1 MDEIYKLV
9 NLAISRYDHIE
20 KYTKKPLKVIHYII
34 IAQYDKTTGLLNY
47 IEIMGHSYADTVN
60 ITHEFLNSTV
70 LANPAINAINTDEIA
85 EYYGF
90 LTLDEFN
97 QIRQIKAK
105 LINSHC
111 AILRRYIKSQSSKPY
126 IHLSLY
132 TSDTKNFIEKEGSW
146 RDSNEEKASPIFM
159 NPKGFWFSMADKWA
173 NTFGSCDTKIK
184 MDKLTH
190 ETIIEA
196 YNSNIELHIRY
207 LTKVVD
213 FRYRFIPN
221 HIYAV
226 NIDKLKVKRIVSC
239 ADLHAF
245 EAEYSK
251 PNPSSIADSLDW
263 TRIKADWDGLI
274 LQPWKGIKCVPY
286 YKEKSYKKTTKHS
299 KRTKHSYKSKSSKSY
314 SYHNIKNKEFD
325 TEIDI
330 GLLLESFSD
339 AVVGKVKLED
349 VRSLWQLEWDA
360 DSGVIWKN
368 YKNLHLKKL
377 V

>member
-1 MDEIYKLV
+1 MDEVYKLV
-9 NLAISRYDHIE
+9 NKAISRYDHIE
-20 KYTKKPLKVIHYII
+20 KYTKKPLKVINYII
-34 IAQYDKTTGLLNY
+34 IAQYDKPTGLLDY
-47 IEIMGHSYADTVN
+47 IELIGHLDASNVN
-60 ITHEFLNSTV
+60 ITHEILHSTV
-70 LANPAINAINTDEIA
+70 LSNPAMNLTNTDEVA

-97 QIRQIKAK
+97 QIRQLKAK

-111 AILRRYIKSQSSKPY
+111 AILRRYIKNQPTQPY

-132 TSDTKNFIEKEGSW
+132 TSDIKNFIEKEGSW
-146 RDSNEEKASPIFM
+146 FGHSPIFM
-159 NPKGFWFSMADKWA
+159 NPKGFWFSMGDKWA
-173 NTFGSCDTKIK
+173 NTFGSCSEKMK

-190 ETIIEA
+190 EKIVEA
-196 YNSNIELHIRY
+196 YNLNIKPHII
-207 LTKVVD
+207 TKVVD
-213 FRYRFIPN
+213 FSYRFIPN
-221 HIYAV
+221 HIYTV
-226 NIDKLKVKRIVSC
+226 NIDKLNVKRIASC

-251 PNPSSIADSLDW
+251 QNPTSIADSLDW
-263 TRIKADWDGLI
+263 KRIKADWDGLI

-286 YKEKSYKKTTKHS
+286 YKQEKLTPTKH
-299 KRTKHSYKSKSSKSY
+299 TKKSKSSKSHITY
-314 SYHNIKNKEFD
+314 KSFNNSI
-325 TEIDI
+325 I
-330 GLLLESFSD
+330 ESFSD

-349 VRSLWQLEWDA
+349 VRSLWQLHWDE

>member
-1 MDEIYKLV
+1 MDEVYKLV
-9 NLAISRYDHIE
+9 NSAIARYDHIE
-20 KYTKKPLKVIHYII
+20 KYTKKPLKVINYII
-34 IAQYDKTTGLLNY
+34 IAQYDKPTGLLNY
-47 IEIMGHSYADTVN
+47 IELIGHLDAGNVNVN
-60 ITHEFLNSTV
+60 ITHETLYSTV
-70 LANPAINAINTDEIA
+70 LSNPAMNLINTDEIA

-97 QIRQIKAK
+97 QIRQFKAK

-111 AILRRYIKSQSSKPY
+111 AILRRYIKNQPSQPY

-146 RDSNEEKASPIFM
+146 RDSSEERASPIFM

-173 NTFGSCDTKIK
+173 NTFGYCDSKMK

-190 ETIIEA
+190 ETILEA
-196 YNSNIELHIRY
+196 YNPNIELHIRQ
-207 LTKVVD
+207 LTRVVD
-213 FRYRFIPN
+213 FSYRFIPN

-226 NIDKLKVKRIVSC
+226 NIDKLNVKRIASC

-245 EAEYSK
+245 EAEYSN
-251 PNPSSIADSLDW
+251 PNPTSIADSLDW

-286 YKEKSYKKTTKHS
+286 YKGKSYNKTTKHS
-299 KRTKHSYKSKSSKSY
+299 KKSHKSKSSKSY

-325 TEIDI
+325 TEIEID
-330 GLLLESFSD
+330 LLLESFSD

-349 VRSLWQLEWDA
+349 VRSLWQLQWDA

>member
-9 NLAISRYDHIE
+9 NSAISRYDHIG
-20 KYTKKPLKVIHYII
+20 KYTKKPLKVINYII
-34 IAQYDKTTGLLNY
+34 IAQYDKHSGLLNY
-47 IEIMGHSYADTVN
+47 IELIGHLNADNVN
-60 ITHEFLNSTV
+60 ITHESLNSTV
-70 LANPAINAINTDEIA
+70 LANPTFNLTNTDEIA

-111 AILRRYIKSQSSKPY
+111 AILRRYIKNQPSQPY
-126 IHLSLY
+126 IHLSRY

-146 RDSNEEKASPIFM
+146 FGHSPIFM

-196 YNSNIELHIRY
+196 YNPNIELHIRY
-207 LTKVVD
+207 LTKMVD
-213 FRYRFIPN
+213 FSYRFIPN
-221 HIYAV
+221 HIYTV
-226 NIDKLKVKRIVSC
+226 NIDKLNVKRIASC

-245 EAEYSK
+245 EVEYSK

-286 YKEKSYKKTTKHS
+286 YKQEKQKHTKHS
-299 KRTKHSYKSKSSKSY
+299 KKSKKYKSHITYKSFNNSL
-314 SYHNIKNKEFD
+314 I
-325 TEIDI
+325 
-330 GLLLESFSD
+330 ESFSD

-349 VRSLWQLEWDA
+349 VRSLWQLHWDA